1 MTMLQ
6 MRDVD
11 KEYIKLE
18 KKKPNQKINQFVL
31 MVSKI

>member
-18 KKKPNQKINQFVL
+18 KKNPKPKNKSVRSNG
-31 MVSKI
+31 K

>member
-11 KEYIKLE
+11 KEYSKL
-18 KKKPNQKINQFVL
+18 KNPKPNTPPPKKSIL
-31 MVSKI
+31 SYK

>member
-18 KKKPNQKINQFVL
+18 KKKTKPKNKSVCSNG
-31 MVSKI
+31 K